1 MQHDNVQ
8 FDIAEV
14 LSTDISYTYS
24 ANIAGSGL
32 HIMYVRSITDN
43 TRIKEYTVKP
53 IDLNNIKLPVVGE
66 IILTC
71 KTVNR
76 TQQNHDATDRY
87 SWYYLQT
94 LALQSG
100 INNNRSTG
108 MSYFTPELNATD
120 TQNIPGGRTF
130 DDKFITSPLQLFEGD
145 SVYQGR
151 NGQSIRFG
159 TTLSTQQDSYYYKQP
174 TWLGETAGDP
184 IIIISNGR
192 QNLPNKEFVV
202 EDINQD
208 AASLYLTSTQKLPI
222 ILGNNESP
230 NSLTGCLTPG
240 GLESNYIGSQLIG
253 ISDRVII
260 KAKTDLAV
268 IDSPLGIV
276 LNSTGQIKLGSEDA
290 SESMVHGDVLLSILQ
305 NILNQLQTGIV
316 CGTSTGTFINLS
328 YATKAQKQLQEL
340 LSSTYFIN
348 KNTY

>member
-1 MQHDNVQ
+1 MQHNNVQ

-14 LSTDISYTYS
+14 LSTDISYSYS
-24 ANIAGSGL
+24 ENIAGSGL

-43 TRIKEYTVKP
+43 TRVKNYTVKP
-53 IDLNNIKLPVVGE
+53 IDLHNIKLPVVGE
-66 IILTC
+66 VILTC

-76 TQQNHDATDRY
+76 TQQNHDGNDKY

-100 INNNRSTG
+100 INNNRATG

-120 TQNIPGGRTF
+120 TQNVPSGRTF
-130 DDKFITSPLQLFEGD
+130 DDQYITSPLQLFEGD

-192 QNLPNKEFVV
+192 QNLPKKEFVV

-208 AASLYLTSTQKLPI
+208 NASLYLTSTQKIDL
-222 ILGNNESP
+222 NFSTTKSP
-230 NSLTGCLTPG
+230 KNLETSTPV
-240 GLESNYIGSQLIG
+240 SNFIGTADRVMLRSK
-253 ISDRVII
+253 SDRMI
-260 KAKTDLAV
+260 
-268 IDSPLGIV
+268 IDSSKDILLNTTGAVNIGGDDDLVGIPDGDKLEKV
-276 LNSTGQIKLGSEDA
+276 LYKILNILITGHFVEGSI
-290 SESMVHGDVLLSILQ
+290 SRPILQ
-305 NILNQLQTGIV
+305 TTAEQLASDIADIK
-316 CGTSTGTFINLS
+316 STMYKI
-328 YATKAQKQLQEL
+328 K
-340 LSSTYFIN
+340 
-348 KNTY
+348 KN